1 MSLIFKPKIPTS
13 LHFVEHEGTKT
24 KRFNAQSPNKSG
36 RPWTSLEI
44 NKLVQ
49 LRVHNVAFRVCGPLL
64 NRGPAAC
71 IAQVVK
77 LDLYGEIDR
86 QRQQIIQGILA

>member
-1 MSLIFKPKIPTS
+1 MSLIFKPKIPTA
-13 LHFVEHEGTKT
+13 LYFVEHEGTKT
-24 KRFNAQSPNKSG
+24 KRSNARAPSTSAK
-36 RPWTSLEI
+36 PWTTREI
-44 NKLVQ
+44 SRLVQ
-49 LRVHNVAFRVCGPLL
+49 LRAHNVGFKVCAQLL